1 MNNKGEGDPR
11 IDARYV
17 LQQHFYGVLSTL
29 SQKFPDYPY
38 GSVVPYC
45 LDQQGRPLILVS
57 RLAQHTQNIAK
68 HPKVSLVILDR
79 LKDNSNVQTDARLT
93 LLGTA
98 EKVPDEHIEAC
109 ATRYYQHFPQAQGYH
124 TELDFEFYVLQ
135 LDQMRFIP
143 GFGQARWLSPSEVL
157 LPNPFQIDVE
167 FRMVNHMNEDHQD
180 ALLHYLQ
187 SAPSQ
192 LIELS
197 DAGATELAMTAI
209 DSEGIVIRV
218 DQQLQRIQ
226 FPSAVTNP
234 MEARQMLVEMATGK
248 TP

>member
-1 MNNKGEGDPR
+1 
-11 IDARYV
+11 
-17 LQQHFYGVLSTL
+17 
-29 SQKFPDYPY
+29 
-38 GSVVPYC
+38 
-45 LDQQGRPLILVS
+45 
-57 RLAQHTQNIAK
+57 
-68 HPKVSLVILDR
+68 
-79 LKDNSNVQTDARLT
+79 
-93 LLGTA
+93 
-98 EKVPDEHIEAC
+98 
-109 ATRYYQHFPQAQGYH
+109 
-124 TELDFEFYVLQ
+124 
-135 LDQMRFIP
+135 
-143 GFGQARWLSPSEVL
+143 
-157 LPNPFQIDVE
+157 
-167 FRMVNHMNEDHQD
+167 MVNHMNEDHQD